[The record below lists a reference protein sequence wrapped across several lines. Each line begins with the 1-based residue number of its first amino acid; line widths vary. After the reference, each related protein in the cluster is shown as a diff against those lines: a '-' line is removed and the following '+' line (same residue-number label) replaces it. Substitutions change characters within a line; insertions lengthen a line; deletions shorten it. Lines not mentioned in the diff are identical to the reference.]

1 MAHKITLVQACEGLL
16 RTKTAAGLSP
26 HTIADYK
33 NIFKKLFLYFDG
45 EIPLQDIS
53 RKEMVDFFAW
63 LQEDYIGP
71 MNSNYLTVQANIYI
85 QRKKQKSE
93 YPAV

>member
-1 MAHKITLVQACEGLL
+1 MANKIIIAQAGEGLIQ
-16 RTKTAAGLSP
+16 TKMATGLSP
-26 HTIADYK
+26 HVIADYK
-33 NIFKKLFLYFDG
+33 NTFKKIFLFFDG

-71 MNSNYLTVQANIYI
+71 MNSNYLTVQASIYI